1 MVFVSDN
8 WILFL
13 TDWVVFYLVRTGFD
27 CFFEKND
34 EFRDFGVSGYF
45 CFSPLVYAGGFGVFV
60 VVGRGGLLGVLLGRD
75 WCGSGCTG
83 SWALVGVKFRRLV
96 RERLARVFMGA

>member
-45 CFSPLVYAGGFGVFV
+45 CFLPWCM
-60 VVGRGGLLGVLLGRD
+60 LGVLVFLWLLGAGDCWAFWLGAIGVVVVALVLGR
-75 WCGSGCTG
+75 WLG
-83 SWALVGVKFRRLV
+83 
-96 RERLARVFMGA
+96 

>member
-13 TDWVVFYLVRTGFD
+13 TDWVVFYLVGAGFD

-34 EFRDFGVSGYF
+34 EFRCFGVSGYF
-45 CFSPLVYAGGFGVFV
+45 CFSPLVYAGGFGVFGAFCGYRC
-60 VVGRGGLLGVLLGRD
+60 VGD
-75 WCGSGCTG
+75 CWT
-83 SWALVGVKFRRLV
+83 F
-96 RERLARVFMGA
+96 

>member
-27 CFFEKND
+27 CFLKETTN
-34 EFRDFGVSGYF
+34 SGI
-45 CFSPLVYAGGFGVFV
+45 LVCLDTFV
-60 VVGRGGLLGVLLGRD
+60 VFPWCMLGVLVFLWVFCGCWARGIVGRFD
-75 WCGSGCTG
+75 W
-83 SWALVGVKFRRLV
+83 ARLV
-96 RERLARVFMGA
+96 W